1 MPKRLGTP
9 ALEYYINI
17 RELLIMLPN
26 KVVVKMRYYN
36 KCEKALKKI
45 RMCFMNIDTVKT
57 WLYDSPVFWM

>member
-1 MPKRLGTP
+1 
-9 ALEYYINI
+9 
-17 RELLIMLPN
+17 MLPN

-57 WLYDSPVFWM
+57 WLYDSLVFWM